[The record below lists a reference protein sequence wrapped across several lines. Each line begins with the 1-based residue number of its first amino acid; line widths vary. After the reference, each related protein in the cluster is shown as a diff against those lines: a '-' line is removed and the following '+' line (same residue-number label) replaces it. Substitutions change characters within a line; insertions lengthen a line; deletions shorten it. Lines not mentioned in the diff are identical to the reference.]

1 MVMVNPSYSFPG
13 SFKLGT
19 LELTVKP
26 SLVLLLNCFRKY
38 RHTRTDDTMQGGTP
52 LFYSNTVASNSKS
65 INAASRKKIHVKL
78 DTELNSASIRHW
90 WYRTRSMKK
99 NCLERNIPTSVVF
112 LTFIIGSRSSTLFTF
127 SRAWRTSSRPLGL
140 YALPKTATTISSK

>member
-1 MVMVNPSYSFPG
+1 MTQCKIHKGSKSDFFSQHLSPVMVMVNPSYSFPG

-38 RHTRTDDTMQGGTP
+38 RHTRRDNTMQGGTQ

-65 INAASRKKIHVKL
+65 INAASRK
-78 DTELNSASIRHW
+78 NPCQA
-90 WYRTRSMKK
+90 
-99 NCLERNIPTSVVF
+99 
-112 LTFIIGSRSSTLFTF
+112 
-127 SRAWRTSSRPLGL
+127 
-140 YALPKTATTISSK
+140 